1 MKNDIYRSA
10 AQVTVFSTVEKGL
23 SFLYRIALTRIIGAE
38 GLGIYQICLTVFA
51 VFLTAASSGVP
62 VTVSR
67 LMAKSDATGD
77 REGKHAAVTA
87 GILCTL
93 CVTVPAALI
102 LFFGKNAFG
111 FLFSDGRCAD
121 IFIILL
127 PGLVLTSVYSVI
139 RGSFWGNKQFLPYS
153 VIELLE
159 DAVMVICGVILIR
172 GAGDP
177 VTGARYATVAVLISY
192 VFSFCVSLGWY
203 FSTGGRLKNPKSRLK
218 PLISSSVPIT
228 AMRTS
233 ASLLNSAVAFLLPA
247 LLVSG
252 GMGNSEAV
260 SLYGVCLGMAVPMLF
275 IPSSAIGSIA
285 VVVAPELSENYY
297 KGDTYAVKRDVEK
310 SVCAAILIAVAVVPL
325 LFALGGSISEFLY
338 SSELCGQIVTVSAVI
353 VLPMCVSM
361 MTNTV
366 LNSMNCEKKTLGYFC
381 IGAAAM
387 LASIVFL
394 TRFIGVYSYI
404 LGLAASNLSS
414 AVLNLR
420 LLKKKCG
427 GASVLKYV
435 FKGLAA
441 IAGASLFGVL
451 ATGILNHFFSPFVRI
466 IIGAPL
472 ILAFTAALCY
482 LMKMFTFKPLKKL
495 FKRKNIKGE
504 KPADAQKN

>member
-1 MKNDIYRSA
+1 MKNNIYKSA

-23 SFLYRIALTRIIGAE
+23 SFLYRIVMTRIIGAE

-67 LMAKSDATGD
+67 LMAKSNANNDQN
-77 REGKHAAVTA
+77 GKHSAVTA
-87 GILCTL
+87 GIICTL
-93 CVTVPAALI
+93 FITIPAAVI
-102 LFFGKNAFG
+102 LFFGRNAFG
-111 FLFSDGRCAD
+111 FLFSDERCAN
-121 IFIILL
+121 IFVILL
-127 PGLVLTSVYSVI
+127 PGLILTSVYSVI

-172 GAGDP
+172 GAPDP
-177 VTGARYATVAVLISY
+177 VTGAQYAIIAVLISY

-203 FSTGGRLKNPKSRLK
+203 FTSGGKLANPKSQLK
-218 PLISSSVPIT
+218 PLIASSAPIT

-247 LLVSG
+247 LLIASG
-252 GMGNSEAV
+252 LGNSEAV

-297 KGDTYAVKRDVEK
+297 RGNGAAVRQDVEK
-310 SVCAAILIAVAVVPL
+310 SVSAAILIAALIVPT
-325 LFALGGSISEFLY
+325 LFALGDAISEFLY
-338 SSELCGQIVTVSAVI
+338 SSELCGDIVTVSSFL

-366 LNSMNCEKKTLGYFC
+366 LNSMNCEKRTLLYFC
-381 IGAAAM
+381 IGAVAT
-387 LASIVFL
+387 LLSIVFL

-404 LGLAASNLSS
+404 CGLAFSNIAST
-414 AVLNLR
+414 VLNIR
-420 LLKKKCG
+420 LLKKKCSGVNLSSYIAKGIASIG
-427 GASVLKYV
+427 GAC
-435 FKGLAA
+435 
-441 IAGASLFGVL
+441 LFGWL
-451 ATGILNHFFSPFVRI
+451 LQGIVKNFCSPFLQI
-466 IIGAPL
+466 LICAPL
-472 ILAFTAALCY
+472 ILIFTAGLMY
-482 LMKMFTFKPLKKL
+482 LMKMFTFTPLKKL
-495 FKRKNIKGE
+495 ISKE
-504 KPADAQKN
+504 